1 MSLITPVPQS
11 TAIKLYKGV
20 IWDSNY
26 SNVRWFSNR
35 TERNSYLA
43 PLLVGQWANCSVVS
57 PGKSIKVEIPENFNS
72 ACLGNYLTFQNGNM
86 GTPAIEWCAFVTGID
101 YVNVNTI
108 QINYEIDWIQS
119 FLWSFV
125 FEQCAVE
132 REHVNNDT
140 FGMHTVDEGIDGGE
154 YCIHNVHDHTYKK
167 ALRMLS
173 LSQAASNVELLKRK
187 GVVNGV
193 EYRASNYDTDLSYME
208 TALQQLNNNGEA
220 NEVVDFCMCVAPMIN
235 DVNGMHESFS
245 VQNDGKVFSFGST
258 SYTAVNNKM
267 QCYPFKFM
275 TIDNYEGSV
284 EQYRYENFTG
294 NSYSFAVEGTDLPK
308 PCMECFPINYQGWL
322 GTSESPN
329 TVQQMSV
336 MFTNFPEIPWT
347 SDSFRAWVSQNQ
359 ATLVGSAASKVIQVG
374 AGAAMLASGNIG
386 GLVPLVSGATGA
398 ASLSQEIQ
406 NRKIHSQELQGS
418 IPSSGMSYFRDTVGF
433 RATQY
438 CIRPEMAKKIDRF
451 FTRYGYKVNEVKIPN
466 ITGRQY
472 VNYVKCT
479 DANVGGQV
487 PVDAKL
493 SMEKAL
499 LSGISFWHTNNIGED
514 LSNNPIV

>member
-11 TAIKLYKGV
+11 TSIKLYKGV

-26 SNVRWFSNR
+26 SNVRWFKNQA
-35 TERNSYLA
+35 ERNAYLA
-43 PLLVGQWANCSVVS
+43 PLLIGSWSNCSVVS
-57 PGKSIKVEIPENFNS
+57 PGKTIKVEVPENFNS

-86 GTPAIEWCAFVTGID
+86 GTPVIEWCAFVTGID

-132 REHVNNDT
+132 REHVSNDT

-154 YCIHNVHDHTYKK
+154 YCIHNVHDQTYQK
-167 ALRMLS
+167 AVSMLY
-173 LSQAASNVELLKRK
+173 LSQVDDSVSLKNK
-187 GVVNGV
+187 WGVSYGVNHLFQGYS
-193 EYRASNYDTDLSYME
+193 EAGYTIINQALS
-208 TALQQLNNNGEA
+208 QLNKNGEA
-220 NEVVDFCMCVAPMIN
+220 NEVVSLCMAVHGMQFE
-235 DVNGMHESFS
+235 NGLHESFS
-245 VQNDGKVFSFGST
+245 IQNDGKVFSFGNSQ
-258 SYTAVNNKM
+258 YTAVNNKM

-294 NSYSFAVEGTDLPK
+294 TSYSFAVEGTCMPK

-359 ATLVGSAASKVIQVG
+359 ATLIGSGISKAVQVG
-374 AGAAMLASGNIG
+374 MGAAMLATGNIG
-386 GLVPLVSGATGA
+386 GLVPLISGATGA
-398 ASLSQEIQ
+398 ASQSQEIQ

-418 IPSSGMSYFRDTVGF
+418 IPSAGMSYFRDTVGF

-472 VNYVKCT
+472 VNFVKCT
-479 DANVGGQV
+479 DANVGGNI
-487 PVDAKL
+487 PVDAKRT
-493 SMEKAL
+493 MEKAL
-499 LSGISFWHTNNIGED
+499 VSGISFWHTNNIGAD
-514 LSNNPIV
+514 LSANPIV